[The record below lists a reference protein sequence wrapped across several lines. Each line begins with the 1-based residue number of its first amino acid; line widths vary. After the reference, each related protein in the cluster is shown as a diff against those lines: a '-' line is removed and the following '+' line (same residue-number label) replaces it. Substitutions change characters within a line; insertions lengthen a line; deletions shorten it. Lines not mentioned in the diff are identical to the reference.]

1 MKTKLLAT
9 MLAGIATSAS
19 AEVIVSSNISSNT
32 TWTVANSPYILE
44 GPIYVTNNSVLT
56 IEPGVIIRGQPDSDF
71 GEGDAG
77 TLVITRGSQIDA
89 QGTPTNPIIFTTAA
103 VDNDSDD
110 IADGLDAQIT
120 LEGSDEVFRTRAT
133 RYNPNANPSDTFLDA
148 DPLNNPLPP
157 AKYDGSGDIIT
168 FASPSG
174 QTFGGSVVDV
184 PAENRQLCG
193 GVVIL
198 GRAPTNNSG
207 DNDVSLTLNE
217 QFIEGLTQ
225 DANGTYGG
233 FNPNDNSGVM
243 SYFSIR
249 HGGSIIGTANEING
263 LTLGGVGFGTQIDH
277 VEVYCNADDGF
288 EFFGGTVN
296 TKFLAAHMVNDD
308 AFDHDE
314 GFTGLGQF
322 WFSIY
327 NADGLNGD
335 KGGEHDGIT
344 GDGNSLGVPFTYPT
358 IYNATFIGSGTVGK
372 SEAFRIRDAWG
383 GQYFNSIFAEFPGDG
398 VEFEDDGLARL
409 VAGQVTFEECTWWN
423 INYDSGTMTFDN
435 TATGLTKGGNDVLIP
450 GSVAAV
456 DGLLSSGGNQ
466 ITDPG
471 FSPFNRRT
479 TNGINPVPGF
489 GPGTV
494 IGGPFGKPYS
504 STFFTPVGYKGAFS
518 TVTSETLWT
527 TGWTALNKRDIL
539 VDRGDLVNVN

>member
-1 MKTKLLAT
+1 MKNKILLT
-9 MLAGIATSAS
+9 VLTGIATSAS
-19 AEVIVSSNISSNT
+19 AEVIVSSNITSST
-32 TWTVANSPYILE
+32 TWTAVNSPYILE
-44 GPIYVTNNSVLT
+44 GPVYVTNDSVLT

-71 GEGDAG
+71 GQGDAG

-89 QGTPTNPIIFTTAA
+89 QGTPTEPIIFTTAA
-103 VDNDSDD
+103 VDNDGNG
-110 IADGLDAQIT
+110 IADGLDAEIT
-120 LEGSDEVFRTRAT
+120 LEDGDEVFRTRAT
-133 RYNPNANPSDTFLDA
+133 RYNPAADPADTFLDA

-157 AKYDGSGDIIT
+157 AVYDTNGDIVV
-168 FASPSG
+168 FNSPSG
-174 QTFGGSVVDV
+174 QTFNGNIVEV

-207 DNDVSLTLNE
+207 ANDVSLGLNE
-217 QFIEGLTQ
+217 NFIEGLSQ

-233 FNPNDNSGVM
+233 FNPNDNSGVV

-263 LTLGGVGFGTQIDH
+263 LTLGGVGYGTQIDH

-296 TKFLAAHMVNDD
+296 TKYLAAHMVNDD

-327 NADGLNGD
+327 NADGRNGD
-335 KGGEHDGIT
+335 KAGEHDGAT
-344 GDGNSLGVPFTYPT
+344 GRVNSLGVPFTYPT
-358 IYNATFIGSGTVGK
+358 IYNATFIGSGTVGD
-372 SEAFRIRDAWG
+372 SEAFRIRDNWG
-383 GQYFNSIFAEFPGDG
+383 GQYFNSIFVEFPGDG

-423 INYDSGTMTFDN
+423 INYDGTNFDN
-435 TATGLTKGGNDVLIP
+435 TATGLTKGGNDALIS

-456 DGLLSSGGNQ
+456 DGLLSAGGNR
-466 ITDPG
+466 IVDPG
-471 FSPFNRRT
+471 FAPFNRRAV
-479 TNGINPVPGF
+479 NGINPAPSVGIGTALF
-489 GPGTV
+489 GS
-494 IGGPFGKPYS
+494 FGKPFT

-518 TVTSETLWT
+518 TVQSQTLWT
-527 TGWTALNKRDIL
+527 TGWTALNKRNIL